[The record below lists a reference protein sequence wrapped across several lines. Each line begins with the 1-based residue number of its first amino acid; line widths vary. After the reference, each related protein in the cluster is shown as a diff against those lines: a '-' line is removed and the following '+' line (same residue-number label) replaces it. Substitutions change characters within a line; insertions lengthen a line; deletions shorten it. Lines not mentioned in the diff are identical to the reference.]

1 MDLGLSGKV
10 VLVSGASRGIGF
22 AIAEAFAAEN
32 ARVVLTARAAD
43 KLEAARERIA
53 NRYGDD
59 AVRAIAADMS
69 DETDI
74 ARVLATMQRELGAPD
89 VVVAN
94 VGSGTAR
101 GGFDATRA
109 EWEQGLS
116 TNLLSGTLLA
126 SQALKVLTERKQG
139 NLIFVSSIA
148 GIEAI
153 RAPVT
158 YSAAKAALQ
167 MAAKLYAQ
175 QVGSFGVR
183 VNVVAPGNILF
194 PGGTWEAKLAERR
207 EYFEQ
212 YLRSEVALQRFGAP
226 EEIADVVVFLA
237 SGRAGFTTGSV
248 WVVDGG
254 QTRSY

>member
-1 MDLGLSGKV
+1 MDLGLSGKT
-10 VLVSGASRGIGF
+10 VLVGGASRGIGL
-22 AIAEAFAAEN
+22 AIARAFAAEG
-32 ARVVLTARAAD
+32 ARVALTARSAD
-43 KLEAARERIA
+43 KLEAARQSIA
-53 NRYGDD
+53 KAHGEG
-59 AVRAIAADMS
+59 AVRAIAADMTS
-69 DETDI
+69 EADI
-74 ARVLATMQRELGAPD
+74 ERTLATVQRDLGPPD

-94 VGSGTAR
+94 VGSGSGKA
-101 GGFDATRA
+101 GFETSRA

-126 SQALKVLTERKQG
+126 SHALKILTARKQG
-139 NLIFVSSIA
+139 SLIFVSSIA

-153 RAPVT
+153 RAPVA

-175 QVGSFGVR
+175 QVGPSGVR
-183 VNVVAPGNILF
+183 VNVVAPGNVLF
-194 PGGTWEAKLAERR
+194 PGGSWEAKLAERR
-207 EYFEQ
+207 EFFEQ
-212 YLRSEVALQRFGAP
+212 YVRNEVALQRFGAP

-237 SGRAGFTTGSV
+237 SQRAGFTTGSV